1 MELKGRYSKDCIIFT
16 DNIESEALSMVYSFV
31 NHPMFK
37 DAKIRIMPDVH
48 AGKDIVVGFTA
59 PFDNHV
65 NPDHIGGD
73 IGCTVSTSV
82 TDIPVNPDHYADIE
96 AGIRDVVRFGL
107 TVHKTTIFP
116 VKEFLSHL
124 RRRHVEARR
133 AWPEYV
139 GEFDFTENGLSR
151 MLKRLDMNEAAFYH
165 AIGSVGSGNHFIE
178 IGVTPEGNYALT
190 AHCGS
195 RNFGQKVWK
204 YWRMTAHNPS
214 QVSVTGYLEGEQ
226 MRGYI
231 TDMVIAQAYAEYN
244 HIMIQRLML
253 DVVRRVSGLASGRI
267 TGQVITTHNYID
279 FGMRMIR
286 KGAVRAA
293 EGEMLVIPF
302 NMRDGLIVC
311 RGRGNS
317 EWNCSAPHGAGRLL
331 KRSEAK
337 ELIDMDEY
345 QKSMEGIYTTSVGRS
360 TLDESPMAYK
370 DPKEILR
377 LIEPT
382 VEVLYFIRP
391 VINMKDR
398 GMDRTA
404 DDTEAADD

>member
-1 MELKGRYSKDCIIFT
+1 MELKGRYSKDCIIYT

-37 DAKIRIMPDVH
+37 DSKIRIMPDVH

-59 PFDNHV
+59 PFENHV
-65 NPDHIGGD
+65 NPDHVGGD
-73 IGCTVSTSV
+73 IGCTVSTSL
-82 TDIPVNPDHYADIE
+82 TDIPVNPEHFAAIE
-96 AGIRDVVRFGL
+96 SAIRESVKFGL
-107 TVHKTTIFP
+107 TVQNSTIFP
-116 VKEFLSHL
+116 VKEFLTHL
-124 RRRHVEARR
+124 RKRHIDAQK

-139 GEFDFTENGLSR
+139 DRFDFSEKGLSR

-178 IGVTPEGNYALT
+178 IGRTPEGNYAIT

-204 YWRMTAHNPS
+204 YWRMVAHNPS
-214 QVSVTGYLEGEQ
+214 LVTTTGYLEGEQ

-231 TDMVIAQAYAEYN
+231 TDMVVAQAYAEYN
-244 HIMIQRLML
+244 HIMIQRLVL
-253 DVVRRVSGLASGRI
+253 DAIRRVSGVAGKI
-267 TGQVITTHNYID
+267 VEQIITTHNYID
-279 FGMRMIR
+279 FQMRMIR
-286 KGAVRAA
+286 KGAVRAG

-302 NMRDGLIVC
+302 NMRDGLIIC
-311 RGRGNS
+311 RGKGNS
-317 EWNCSAPHGAGRLL
+317 DWNCSAPHGAGRLL

-337 ELIDMDEY
+337 ELIDMEEY

-360 TLDESPMAYK
+360 TIDESPMAYK

-382 VEVLYFIRP
+382 VEVLYFIPP

-398 GMDRTA
+398 SLSQNN
-404 DDTEAADD
+404 EAVEPED